1 MNEFAKKHA
10 RIPKYSHYPMPPSK
24 NDTQTE
30 ADYRKDLDKIERRA
44 KYMDGLHVNS
54 TYTTI
59 AHFWLITKYAQM
71 ALTILR
77 TYYNFCFAY
86 KTKDRIGTPAQRLG
100 ITKRIFN
107 LKDIIYMQQKG
118 VVLMAITDLCEA
130 CKRNEIN
137 VVEAS
142 DEPNQPY
149 KLCNQCHERLLK
161 YSLRPIE
168 WYNLAVVHSPKKF
181 LLHDDFYEEDGE
193 ACQPEED
200 VIVTKKDKAPTLQEV
215 RNDLE
220 SLLDFSITRWFLED
234 DVIKAFKKHDNQKT
248 LSSVKSR
255 FYGTENYEVKSR
267 MLEIVADVLGTSA
280 SEWVREL
287 WRNYDEEFLYPIS
300 WATASSLP
308 AEEGLNNVF
317 EKLKLVNEK
326 ELPKAAFTCLY
337 RFRSS
342 NILDWMESTCT
353 IFNDKWGRL
362 AAVCF
367 PTWERTK
374 SWLNKGRPLSL
385 IALDTMAN
393 CVKGYGDIYVEQ
405 FSPKIIGTD
414 KNEVEQILNDYYQK
428 DSVPRV
434 KMKLSK
440 IVENQQAIFE

>member
-1 MNEFAKKHA
+1 
-10 RIPKYSHYPMPPSK
+10 
-24 NDTQTE
+24 
-30 ADYRKDLDKIERRA
+30 
-44 KYMDGLHVNS
+44 
-54 TYTTI
+54 
-59 AHFWLITKYAQM
+59 
-71 ALTILR
+71 
-77 TYYNFCFAY
+77 
-86 KTKDRIGTPAQRLG
+86 
-100 ITKRIFN
+100 
-107 LKDIIYMQQKG
+107 
-118 VVLMAITDLCEA
+118 MAITDLCEA
-130 CKRNEIN
+130 CKRNKIN

-142 DEPNQPY
+142 DEPNQPF

-168 WYNLAVVHSPKKF
+168 WYNLAVAHSPNEF

-193 ACQPEED
+193 ACQPEEY
-200 VIVTKKDKAPTLQEV
+200 VVVTQKDKAPTLQEV
-215 RNDLE
+215 RNNLE
-220 SLLDFSITRWFLED
+220 SLLDFSVTRWFLEE
-234 DVIKAFKKHDNQKT
+234 DVIKALKKHDNQET

-255 FYGTENYEVKSR
+255 FYGTENYQVKSR
-267 MLEIVADVLGTSA
+267 MLEIVADVLGASA

-287 WRNYDEEFLYPIS
+287 WRNYNKEFLYPIS
-300 WATASSLP
+300 WATSSSLP

-326 ELPKAAFTCLY
+326 ELPIAAFTCLY

-353 IFNDKWGRL
+353 IFNDNWGRL

-434 KMKLSK
+434 KMKVSK
-440 IVENQQAIFE
+440 IVENKQEVFE